1 MTMYFVYH
9 CVYTASILPEIST
22 FNCFSL
28 QMGRR
33 KFRLSVR
40 KNEERKRW
48 GFYLVR
54 IPLSVVSVYQ
64 VSIPRDFFSFRI
76 TIPMEIFKAAAAGSL
91 NCLQTRVSSCGSLP
105 AGKERKYCGDYICT
119 SVVYVF

>member
-1 MTMYFVYH
+1 MIFMTMYFMYP

-40 KNEERKRW
+40 MRSEKH
-48 GFYLVR
+48 GDFTLC
-54 IPLSVVSVYQ
+54 VS
-64 VSIPRDFFSFRI
+64 P
-76 TIPMEIFKAAAAGSL
+76 
-91 NCLQTRVSSCGSLP
+91 NCLTSGSSNRAPPIRLQTGQV
-105 AGKERKYCGDYICT
+105 
-119 SVVYVF
+119 